1 MADKECCVL
10 TLPLQTEIWQE
21 HIIEKRFAI
30 MEHLKNQLIAK
41 ELRRLKNLERTK
53 EYRNLIDEIN
63 NTPKEKRKALFSKR
77 RKLLKDSGFSEY
89 DFKDDIAGK
98 NSLMQKHFIEH
109 IATQIAHKLA
119 SDVWRSF
126 DKFLFGNGRFIHF
139 SKRGSLRSVAS
150 QKNGNGMTYKNG
162 YFIWNGGQSKNK
174 IILKIKVTPPKNK
187 YEKEMLSKKIKYLR
201 IVKKWVKTRYKYY
214 LQFALE
220 GKPVKKDRIVNKGN
234 VGIDIGTQTVAISS
248 ADSVKILELADKID
262 KNHTKKKILQRKM
275 DRSRRYTNP
284 QNYNEDGTIKKPPK
298 GQRFSW
304 YKSKKYIQLAGKV
317 RELERKNAD
326 IRKYQHTCL
335 ANWILS
341 LGDTVYVEQMNFS
354 GLQRRAK
361 ETKIDENGKYAKK
374 KRYGKSLANKAP
386 SMFLTILES
395 KLNQYGGQLNK
406 INTYEF
412 KASQYDH
419 TDDTFTKHNRSE
431 RWHILS
437 NGDKNQRDLY
447 SAFLIMNSDI
457 SLKHCNREKCN
468 ETYSNFKVLHDKEI
482 ERLYSDIRKGNC
494 KNISSFGFQRNA
506 KAM

>member
-162 YFIWNGGQSKNK
+162 YFIWNGGQSKNR
-174 IILKIKVTPPKNK
+174 IILKIKVTPPKNE

-275 DRSRRYTNP
+275 DRSRRYTNS

-361 ETKIDENGKYAKK
+361 ETKIDKNGKYAKK

-468 ETYSNFKVLHDKEI
+468 ETYSNFKVLQDKEI

>member
-1 MADKECCVL
+1 MAVKECCVL

-162 YFIWNGGQSKNK
+162 YFIWSGGQSKNK
-174 IILKIKVTPPKNK
+174 IILKIKVTPPKND

-220 GKPVKKDRIVNKGN
+220 GKTVKKDRIVNKGN

-248 ADSVKILELADKID
+248 ADSVKLLELADKID

-361 ETKIDENGKYAKK
+361 ETKIDKNGKYAKK

-457 SLKHCNREKCN
+457 SLEHCNREKCN
-468 ETYSNFKVLHDKEI
+468 ETYSNFKVLQDKEI

>member
-77 RKLLKDSGFSEY
+77 RKLLKDSGFNRNK
-89 DFKDDIAGK
+89 FKDDMAV
-98 NSLMQKHFIEH
+98 MQKHFEEH
-109 IATQIAHKLA
+109 IATQIAQEAA

-126 DKFLFGNGRFIHF
+126 DKYLFNNGKYIHF
-139 SKRGSLRSVAS
+139 TRKGSLSS
-150 QKNGNGMTYKNG
+150 INCQKINNGMKYIDG
-162 YFIWNGGQSKNK
+162 YFIWTCGICSGKRDRR
-174 IILKIKVTPPKNK
+174 IILKIKVTPPKNE

-361 ETKIDENGKYAKK
+361 ETKIHKNGKYAKK

-468 ETYSNFKVLHDKEI
+468 ETYSNFKVLQDKEI

>member
-77 RKLLKDSGFSEY
+77 RKLLKDNGFSEY

-162 YFIWNGGQSKNK
+162 YFIWSGGQSKNK
-174 IILKIKVTPPKNK
+174 IILKIKVTPPKNE

-335 ANWILS
+335 ANWFLS

-361 ETKIDENGKYAKK
+361 ETKIDKNGKYAKK

-468 ETYSNFKVLHDKEI
+468 ETYSNFKVLQDKEI

>member
-1 MADKECCVL
+1 MAYKECCVL

-162 YFIWNGGQSKNK
+162 YFIWSGGQSKNK
-174 IILKIKVTPPKNK
+174 IILKIKVTPPKNE

-201 IVKKWVKTRYKYY
+201 IVKKWVKTKYKYY

-361 ETKIDENGKYAKK
+361 ETKIDKNGKYAKK

-468 ETYSNFKVLHDKEI
+468 ETYSNFKVLQDKEI

>member
-10 TLPLQTEIWQE
+10 TFPLQTEIWQE

-77 RKLLKDSGFSEY
+77 RKLLKDNGFSEY

-150 QKNGNGMTYKNG
+150 QENGNGMTYKNG

-174 IILKIKVTPPKNK
+174 IILKIKVTPPKNE

-361 ETKIDENGKYAKK
+361 ETKVDKNGKYAKK

>member
-162 YFIWNGGQSKNK
+162 YFIWSGGQSKNK
-174 IILKIKVTPPKNK
+174 IILKIKVTPPKNE

-201 IVKKWVKTRYKYY
+201 IVKKWVKTKYKYY

-361 ETKIDENGKYAKK
+361 ETKIDKNGKYAKK

-395 KLNQYGGQLNK
+395 KLYQYGGQLNK

-468 ETYSNFKVLHDKEI
+468 ETYSNFKVLQDKEI

>member
-174 IILKIKVTPPKNK
+174 IILKIKVTPPKNE

-361 ETKIDENGKYAKK
+361 ETKIDKNGKYAKK

-386 SMFLTILES
+386 SMFLNILES

>member
-150 QKNGNGMTYKNG
+150 QENGNGMTYKNG

-174 IILKIKVTPPKNK
+174 IILKIKVTPPKNE

-361 ETKIDENGKYAKK
+361 ETKIDKNGKYAKK

-457 SLKHCNREKCN
+457 SLKHCNRKKCN

>member
-174 IILKIKVTPPKNK
+174 IILKIKVTPPKNE

-220 GKPVKKDRIVNKGN
+220 GKSVKKDRIVNKGN

-361 ETKIDENGKYAKK
+361 ETKIDKNGKYAKK

-457 SLKHCNREKCN
+457 SLKHCNRKKCN
-468 ETYSNFKVLHDKEI
+468 ETYSNFKVLQDKEI

>member
-162 YFIWNGGQSKNK
+162 YFIWSGGQSKNK
-174 IILKIKVTPPKNK
+174 IILKIKVTPPKNE

-361 ETKIDENGKYAKK
+361 ETKIDKNGKYAKK

-447 SAFLIMNSDI
+447 LAFLIMNSDI

-468 ETYSNFKVLHDKEI
+468 ETYSNFKVLQDKEI

>member
-150 QKNGNGMTYKNG
+150 QENGNGMTYKNG

-174 IILKIKVTPPKNK
+174 IILKIKVTPPKNE

-361 ETKIDENGKYAKK
+361 ETKIDKNGKYAKK

-457 SLKHCNREKCN
+457 SLKHCNRKKCN
-468 ETYSNFKVLHDKEI
+468 ETYSNFKVLQDKEI

>member
-174 IILKIKVTPPKNK
+174 IILKIKVTPPKNE

-220 GKPVKKDRIVNKGN
+220 GKPVKKDRMVNKGN

-361 ETKIDENGKYAKK
+361 ETKIDKNGKYAKK

-468 ETYSNFKVLHDKEI
+468 ETYSNFKVLQDKEI

>member
-162 YFIWNGGQSKNK
+162 YFIWSGGQSKNK
-174 IILKIKVTPPKNK
+174 IILKIKVTPPKNE

-361 ETKIDENGKYAKK
+361 ETKIDKNGKYAKK

-468 ETYSNFKVLHDKEI
+468 ETYSNFKVLQDKEI

>member
-150 QKNGNGMTYKNG
+150 QENGNGMTYKNG

-174 IILKIKVTPPKNK
+174 IILKIKVTPPKNE

-275 DRSRRYTNP
+275 DRSRRFTNP

-361 ETKIDENGKYAKK
+361 ETKIDKNGKYAKK

>member
-174 IILKIKVTPPKNK
+174 IILKIKVTPPKNE

-361 ETKIDENGKYAKK
+361 ETKIDKNGKYAKK

-447 SAFLIMNSDI
+447 SAFLIMSSDI

>member
-174 IILKIKVTPPKNK
+174 IILKIKVTPPKND

-361 ETKIDENGKYAKK
+361 ETKIDKNGKYAKK

-468 ETYSNFKVLHDKEI
+468 ETYSNFKVLQDKEI

>member
-162 YFIWNGGQSKNK
+162 YFIWSGGQSKNK
-174 IILKIKVTPPKNK
+174 IILKIKVTPPKNE

-248 ADSVKILELADKID
+248 ADSVKLLELADKID

-361 ETKIDENGKYAKK
+361 ETKIDKNGKYAKK

-447 SAFLIMNSDI
+447 SAFLIMNCDI
-457 SLKHCNREKCN
+457 SLEHCNREKCN
-468 ETYSNFKVLHDKEI
+468 ETYSNFKVLQDKEI

>member
-174 IILKIKVTPPKNK
+174 IILKIKVTPPKNE

-361 ETKIDENGKYAKK
+361 ETKIDKNGKYAKK

>member
-174 IILKIKVTPPKNK
+174 IILKIKVTPPKNE

-361 ETKIDENGKYAKK
+361 ETKIDKNGKYAKK

-468 ETYSNFKVLHDKEI
+468 ETYSNFKVLQDKEI

>member
-63 NTPKEKRKALFSKR
+63 NTPKEKIKALFSKR

-162 YFIWNGGQSKNK
+162 YFIWSGGQSKNK
-174 IILKIKVTPPKNK
+174 IILKIKVTPPKND

-317 RELERKNAD
+317 RELERKNAG

-361 ETKIDENGKYAKK
+361 ETKIDKNGKYAKK

-468 ETYSNFKVLHDKEI
+468 ETYSNFKVLQDKEI

>member
-162 YFIWNGGQSKNK
+162 YFIWSGGQSKNK
-174 IILKIKVTPPKNK
+174 IILKIKVTPPKND

-248 ADSVKILELADKID
+248 ADSVKLLELADKID

-361 ETKIDENGKYAKK
+361 ETKIDKNGKYAKK

-468 ETYSNFKVLHDKEI
+468 ETYSNFKVLQDKEI

>member
-162 YFIWNGGQSKNK
+162 YFIWSGGQSKNK
-174 IILKIKVTPPKNK
+174 IILKIKVTPPKND

-361 ETKIDENGKYAKK
+361 ETKIDKNGKYAKK

-468 ETYSNFKVLHDKEI
+468 ETYSNFKVLQDKEI

>member
-162 YFIWNGGQSKNK
+162 YFIWSGGQSKNK
-174 IILKIKVTPPKNK
+174 IILKIKVTPPKNE

-361 ETKIDENGKYAKK
+361 ETKVDKNGKYAKK

-468 ETYSNFKVLHDKEI
+468 ETYSNFKVLQDKEI

>member
-162 YFIWNGGQSKNK
+162 YFIWSGGQSKNK
-174 IILKIKVTPPKNK
+174 IILKIKVTPPKNE

-248 ADSVKILELADKID
+248 ADSVKILELAYKID

-361 ETKIDENGKYAKK
+361 ETKIDKNGKYAKK